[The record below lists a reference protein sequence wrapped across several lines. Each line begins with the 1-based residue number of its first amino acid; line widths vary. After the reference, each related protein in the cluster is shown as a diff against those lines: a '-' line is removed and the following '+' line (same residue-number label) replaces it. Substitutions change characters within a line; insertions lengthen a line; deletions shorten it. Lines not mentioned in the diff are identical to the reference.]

1 MTLTDSFQE
10 LVDKL
15 ECLRVTLEE
24 FLQWAVTQGK
34 PVDEDHVLVSRYDD
48 ATSDLIGLIEE
59 ARDAAH
65 QGQQAT
71 IGQMDLACARL
82 AQIACQERVNRV
94 SQRFFS
100 ELVSFESLKAL
111 DSLAKERR
119 KQWPQWVSGVKD
131 ALDRCRQPIDD
142 VNQALFR
149 CWQELTERASL
160 VSVSLQTVSAGQQIS
175 VASERGDP
183 TTIKRES

>member
-1 MTLTDSFQE
+1 MMTLTGSFQD

-15 ECLRVTLEE
+15 ERLRVTLDD

-59 ARDAAH
+59 ARTAVQ

-71 IGQMDLACARL
+71 MGEMDPADARRAL
-82 AQIACQERVNRV
+82 IACQERVNRV

-131 ALDRCRQPIDD
+131 ALDRCRQPLDD
-142 VNQALFR
+142 VNQALFQ
-149 CWQELTERASL
+149 CWQELSERASL
-160 VSVSLQTVSAGQQIS
+160 VSVSVSSTRQQ
-175 VASERGDP
+175 
-183 TTIKRES
+183 K